1 MWVAGPSDTFSRFL
15 GTFPVAL
22 SRRSVGWFV
31 AKSATYQPIVE
42 RTIHVVATS
51 IDGTKAALTAA
62 KRAAQ
67 QRGARVVLL
76 VPTVDSP
83 DTPAEQFA
91 DATNW
96 LVARYQKVARD
107 IGQPVQVRIS
117 AGQNAAKAVALLSP
131 VNGVVFMGGPVQWFW
146 PSAEERIAAA
156 LRRTGRDVVFVGC
169 NR

>member
-1 MWVAGPSDTFSRFL
+1 
-15 GTFPVAL
+15 
-22 SRRSVGWFV
+22 V
-31 AKSATYQPIVE
+31 AKSATYQPIAE

-76 VPTVDSP
+76 VPKVDSP
-83 DTPAEQFA
+83 DAPADHFSES
-91 DATNW
+91 TSW
-96 LVARYQKVARD
+96 LAARYQKVARD
-107 IGQPVQVRIS
+107 IGQPVQMRVC
-117 AGQNAAKAVALLSP
+117 AGQNAAKAAALLTP
-131 VNGVVFMGGPVQWFW
+131 INGVIFMGGPVRWFW

-156 LRRTGRDVVFVGC
+156 LRRTGRDVVFIGC